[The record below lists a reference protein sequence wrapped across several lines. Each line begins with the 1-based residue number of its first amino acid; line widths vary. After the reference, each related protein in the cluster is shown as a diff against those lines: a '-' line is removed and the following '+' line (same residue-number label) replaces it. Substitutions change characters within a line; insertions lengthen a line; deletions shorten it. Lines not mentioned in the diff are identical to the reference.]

1 MGEFKKATLNCLD
14 DTSKSF
20 TFQFNPKEVKLNKK
34 LTWKVPEESGQDK
47 NLPEFQKG
55 DPILMQFD
63 AYFDTTLEQGTASV
77 NERWINGLLD
87 LTKPDFDP
95 ASGEGAELDKKR
107 PARLQFCWA
116 GFEMTCVIESLMTT
130 YLMFGTDG
138 TPLRAKVKVK
148 LKQFEEDTTYTT
160 SAGTPVTPQF
170 VGLISGSSA
179 AGSSSSSGASSAS
192 SVQVVQASAGDTVT
206 SLASDYGAD
215 WRDLADANGI
225 DDPMQDLA
233 GMVIAIFT

>member
-1 MGEFKKATLNCLD
+1 MGEFKKATLTCLD
-14 DTSKSF
+14 DDSKSF

-34 LTWKVPEESGQDK
+34 LTWKVPEESGQDT

-55 DPILMQFD
+55 DPILLQFD
-63 AYFDTTLEQGTASV
+63 AYFDTTLESSTASV
-77 NERWINGLLD
+77 NEQWINGLLD
-87 LTKPDFDP
+87 LTKPEFDP
-95 ASGEGAELDKKR
+95 VSGEGAELDKKR

-130 YLMFGTDG
+130 YLMFATDG
-138 TPLRAKVKVK
+138 TPLRAKVKIK
-148 LKQFEEDTTYTT
+148 LKQFEEDATYTT
-160 SAGTPVTPQF
+160 SAGAPVTPEF
-170 VGLISGSSA
+170 IELVSGSPSE
-179 AGSSSSSGASSAS
+179 SSSSAS

-206 SLASDYGAD
+206 SLADDYGAD
-215 WRDLADANGI
+215 WRDVADANGI